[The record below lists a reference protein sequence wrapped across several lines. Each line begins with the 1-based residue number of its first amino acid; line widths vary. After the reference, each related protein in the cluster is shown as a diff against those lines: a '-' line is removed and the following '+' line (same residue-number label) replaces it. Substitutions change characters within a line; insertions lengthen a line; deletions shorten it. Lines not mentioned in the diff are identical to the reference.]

1 MAAPHSP
8 PAHASQHHLPP
19 SPPPSPP
26 ATRRRH
32 RRKPDPFE
40 ALATTPIPSIPASP
54 ASEPAAAAANEP
66 LLKRIILTPILFTSF
81 LVSLFLVNYRN
92 RARRTAA
99 RAPSFPLL
107 TYLFPSTWLDPEPYQ
122 HPHDSTWDRRDSSR
136 HVEPHDAISP
146 GSASQTGGT
155 QLRKKR
161 TSWHLHK
168 KIRKVAR
175 LEIGDAW
182 EMRGR
187 VIVAMAAIMLLTCA
201 VLCMALKWCFL
212 SVSHAL
218 SRA

>member
-1 MAAPHSP
+1 MLTSAV
-8 PAHASQHHLPP
+8 
-19 SPPPSPP
+19 
-26 ATRRRH
+26 
-32 RRKPDPFE
+32 K
-40 ALATTPIPSIPASP
+40 
-54 ASEPAAAAANEP
+54 
-66 LLKRIILTPILFTSF
+66 IILTPILFTSF